1 MGYYD
6 DHYRSKGPQKGNRA
20 RGLIMGLT
28 GLVLGAL
35 LVIFATDVGLFSGD
49 LQPDSKEAANGDNGE
64 VTTTETVNVVDV
76 NTAITEAVA
85 KAQDAVVEVV
95 NIQKSSLFEQGNQA
109 GVGSGVIYKK
119 EGGYAYVV
127 TNHHVVEG
135 AAQVEITLSNGTQL
149 QADLLGSDPIM
160 DLAVLRVK
168 GDKINAVAEFGSSSK
183 LKPGEPAIAIGNPL
197 GNFPGTVT
205 KGIVSAAD
213 RTVPIDQNG
222 DGRPDWQAEVIQTD
236 AAINPGNSGGALIN
250 IKGQVI
256 GINSMKIAQQ
266 AVEGIGF
273 AIPADIARPII
284 ADLEE
289 FGEVKRP
296 YMGVKILP
304 LVQVSNYHREQTLKI
319 PDDVNKGVVLFEV
332 DPLSPAGK
340 AGLQEFDV
348 IVALDGKEIASPAE
362 LRKHLYK
369 EKQIGDKMEVT
380 IYREQEKKT
389 ITMTLGEAKGTGE

>member
-6 DHYRSKGPQKGNRA
+6 DNYRSNKPNKGNRA
-20 RGLIMGLT
+20 RSFLMGIT

-35 LVIFATDVGLFSGD
+35 IVVFATDIGLFSGD
-49 LQPDSKEAANGDNGE
+49 LPSNNKEATSGE
-64 VTTTETVNVVDV
+64 TNTGETVNETVNVDV
-76 NTAITEAVA
+76 NTAITDAVE

-95 NIQKSSLFEQGNQA
+95 NIQKSSLFEQGQSA

-119 EGGYAYVV
+119 EGDYAYIV
-127 TNHHVVEG
+127 TNHHVVEN
-135 AAQVEITLSNGTQL
+135 ASQVEISLSNGTQL
-149 QADLLGSDPIM
+149 KAELLGSDPIM

-168 GDKINAVAEFGSSSK
+168 GDKVNAVAEFGSSSG

-205 KGIVSAAD
+205 KGIISAAD
-213 RTVPIDQNG
+213 RTVPVDLNG
-222 DGRPDWQAEVIQTD
+222 DKQPDWQTEVIQTD

-273 AIPADIARPII
+273 AIPSDIAQPII

-289 FGEVKRP
+289 FGEVKRA
-296 YMGVKILP
+296 YMGVQIVP
-304 LVQVSNYHREQTLKI
+304 LMQVSNYHREQTLKI
-319 PDDVNKGVVLFEV
+319 PSDVNEGVVLYQV
-332 DPLSPAGK
+332 DPMSPAGK

-348 IVALDGKEIASPAE
+348 IVELDGKKVASPAE

-369 EKQIGDKMEVT
+369 EKEIGDKMEVT

-389 ITMTLGEAKGTGE
+389 VTMTLGEAKGPGE